1 VTDAHQIDMT
11 ELKPRPMTDSIKDKT
26 VLVTG
31 SDGFI
36 GSHTV
41 ERLIADGAKVKAF
54 CLYNSN
60 GSTGWLDES
69 DVFKRAVRD
78 GQAEVILGDIRD
90 PEHVMASTDGVDIVL
105 HLAALIAI
113 PFSYV
118 APRSYV
124 ETNVIGT
131 LNVLEAVRRH
141 GTPRMVNT
149 STSEVYGT
157 PEQVPITE
165 SHPLRG
171 QSPYS
176 ATKISADKMCESYAL
191 SFETPVTTLRPFNT
205 FGPRQSTR
213 AVIPTVLSQ
222 MLAGAT
228 QIKLGDVTPKR
239 DFTFVTD
246 TADGFVRAA
255 LADVAP
261 GTTIQLGTGR
271 TVSVG
276 EVVDICKKVTDS
288 QAEIVTEEARIR
300 PEGSEVQILLSDPS
314 NANRV
319 LGWAPTVS
327 LEDGLAAT
335 AEWLRPRVDPET
347 AGRYHR

>member
-1 VTDAHQIDMT
+1 VTDA
-11 ELKPRPMTDSIKDKT
+11 ELTPTPPAGSLAGKT

-36 GSHTV
+36 GSHLV
-41 ERLIADGAKVKAF
+41 ERLVADGARARAF

-60 GSTGWLDES
+60 GSMGWLDES
-69 DVFKRAVRD
+69 DAFKDALREGR
-78 GQAEVILGDIRD
+78 AEVVLGDIRD
-90 PEHVMASTDGVDIVL
+90 PEHVMASVEGADVVL

-124 ETNVIGT
+124 ETNISGT

-141 GTPRMVNT
+141 GTPRLVHT

-157 PEQVPITE
+157 PEEVPITE

-176 ATKISADKMCESYAL
+176 ATKIGADKLCESYAL
-191 SFETPVTTLRPFNT
+191 SFETPVTVLRPFNT
-205 FGPRQSTR
+205 FGPRQSAR

-222 MLAGAT
+222 MLAGA
-228 QIKLGDVTPKR
+228 QEIRLGDVAPKR

-246 TADGFVRAA
+246 TCDGFVRAA
-255 LADVAP
+255 FTKVAP
-261 GTTIQLGTGR
+261 GTVLQLGTGR
-271 TVSVG
+271 TVSIG
-276 EVVDICKKVTDS
+276 EVVDLCAKVTGS
-288 QAEIVTEEARIR
+288 TAQIVTEAARIR

-314 NANRV
+314 RAHEI

-327 LEDGLAAT
+327 LEDGLARA
-335 AEWLRPRVDPET
+335 ADWLRPRVDPDT

>member
-1 VTDAHQIDMT
+1 VSGSLAG
-11 ELKPRPMTDSIKDKT
+11 RT

-36 GSHTV
+36 GSHVV
-41 ERLIADGAKVKAF
+41 ERLVAEGARVRAF
-54 CLYNSN
+54 CVYT
-60 GSTGWLDES
+60 STGSQGWLEES
-69 DVFKRAVRD
+69 ELFQAALRD
-78 GQAEVILGDIRD
+78 GRAEVVLGDIRD
-90 PEHVMASTDGVDIVL
+90 PEHVASAVDGADVVL

-113 PFSYV
+113 PYSYV

-124 ETNVIGT
+124 ETNIIGT

-141 GTPRMVNT
+141 GTPRLVHT

-157 PEQVPITE
+157 PEEVPITE

-176 ATKISADKMCESYAL
+176 ATKIGADKLCESYAL
-191 SFETPVTTLRPFNT
+191 SFGTPVTVLRPFNT
-205 FGPRQSTR
+205 FGPRQSFR

-222 MLAGAT
+222 LLAGADEVR
-228 QIKLGDVTPKR
+228 LGALSPQR

-271 TVSVG
+271 TVSIG
-276 EVVDICKKVTDS
+276 DVVELCRSVTGSKAQVVTD
-288 QAEIVTEEARIR
+288 EERLR
-300 PEGSEVQILLSDPS
+300 PDGSEVEILLSDP
-314 NANRV
+314 AAARER
-319 LGWAPTVS
+319 LGWAPTVT
-327 LEDGLAAT
+327 LENGLALT
-335 AEWLRPRVDPET
+335 AEWLRPRVDPAT

>member
-1 VTDAHQIDMT
+1 M
-11 ELKPRPMTDSIKDKT
+11 
-26 VLVTG
+26 
-31 SDGFI
+31 
-36 GSHTV
+36 
-41 ERLIADGAKVKAF
+41 
-54 CLYNSN
+54 
-60 GSTGWLDES
+60 
-69 DVFKRAVRD
+69 
-78 GQAEVILGDIRD
+78 LGDIRD
-90 PEHVMASTDGVDIVL
+90 PEHVMATTEGVDVVL

-191 SFETPVTTLRPFNT
+191 SFETPVVTLRPFNT
-205 FGPRQSTR
+205 FGPRQSMR

-222 MLAGAT
+222 LIAGAGELR
-228 QIKLGDVTPKR
+228 LGDLSPKR

-255 LADVAP
+255 VADLEP
-261 GTTIQLGTGR
+261 GATIQLGTGR
-271 TVSVG
+271 TVSVA
-276 EVVDICKKVTDS
+276 EVVELCKKVTDND
-288 QAEIVTEEARIR
+288 AEVITEQARIR

-314 NANRV
+314 RAHEV

-327 LEDGLAAT
+327 LEEGLART
-335 AEWLRPRVDPET
+335 AEWLRPRVDAET